1 MVTKVNPSSLSQLM
15 MIQKPKKQKLKKSLF
30 SLFLLMMMPNR
41 IPQKV
46 NANLLIMLSAS
57 MSAAP
62 AYRSAKQ
69 EKLIYTFLL
78 QLSQAP

>member
-1 MVTKVNPSSLSQLM
+1 MLTKVKTSSISELR
-15 MIQKPKKQKLKKSLF
+15 MIHNPKKQKLKKSLF
-30 SLFLLMMMPNR
+30 SLFLLKMMPNK